1 MSTDAAS
8 AMKSRLRSDLRV
20 AMKDGRTDEVRLIR
34 ALVAALDDAEAP
46 PLPSRRAGEQDN
58 LATSPGEVERLLLA
72 SAQVRA
78 VLEAEFQERERA
90 AEEMSLLNQ
99 PERAGALRAEL
110 LLIGR
115 YLG

>member
-1 MSTDAAS
+1 MGTDAAS

-20 AMKDGRTDEVRLIR
+20 AMKDGRADEVRLIR
-34 ALVAALDDAEAP
+34 TLVAALDNAEAP
-46 PLPSRRAGEQDN
+46 PLPSGGAGQQDH
-58 LATSPGEVERLLLA
+58 LEASSGEVERLLLGP
-72 SAQVRA
+72 AQVRA

-99 PERAGALRAEL
+99 PERAAAIRAEL

>member
-20 AMKDGRTDEVRLIR
+20 AMKDGRADAVRLIR
-34 ALVAALDDAEAP
+34 TLVAALDNAEAP
-46 PLPSRRAGEQDN
+46 PPPGRRSTELDN
-58 LATSPGEVERLLLA
+58 LETSPVEVERLLLDA
-72 SAQVRA
+72 AQVRA

-99 PERAGALRAEL
+99 PERAGALRAEM